1 MGFKLETFI
10 DTDTEERFLKLSVRE
25 SLTSLRTSEF
35 PDDVTTEPLNTQVP
49 IDFSEWYFIVA
60 TYNPSIDEG
69 NSTHHPSDPDY
80 WRGNVNT
87 DGTYTH
93 HSTYGNKCKV
103 EIISKTDL
111 LRARGFQS

>member
-1 MGFKLETFI
+1 MESGGTTL
-10 DTDTEERFLKLSVRE
+10 RE
-25 SLTSLRTSEF
+25 SKF

-60 TYNPSIDEG
+60 TYNPTIDEDSSVNTSG
-69 NSTHHPSDPDY
+69 CPTIDNCQENPDY
-80 WRGNVNT
+80 WRGNANT